1 MNELKILGISGSLR
15 AGSHNTAL
23 LHATR
28 KFAPPGMNVEI
39 HEGLRDVP
47 PYDMDLD
54 TPLGRPAAAQDLRD
68 RVNAADGLLIV
79 TPEFNYSI
87 PGVLKNAIDWA
98 STDWTGT
105 EGPPLLRKPIAI
117 AGAAPT
123 NFGSVRA
130 QLALRQVF
138 VWTDSDVVTK
148 PELIV
153 FRDHGRFDDGGDLI
167 DETTAGLLRDLLN
180 ALAARTRAARQED
193 TGR

>member
-1 MNELKILGISGSLR
+1 MTNDLKILGISGSLR

-23 LHATR
+23 LRAAR
-28 KFAPPGMNVEI
+28 KLAPPGMTVDVYG
-39 HEGLRDVP
+39 GLRDLP

-54 TPLGRPAAAQDLRD
+54 SPDRRPAVVQDLRD
-68 RVNAADGLLIV
+68 RVTEADGLLIV
-79 TPEFNYSI
+79 TPEFNYSV
-87 PGVLKNAIDWA
+87 PGVLKNAIDWV

-105 EGPPLLRKPIAI
+105 EGLPLRRKPVAI

-148 PELIV
+148 PELIA
-153 FRDHGRFDDGGDLI
+153 FRVHERFDRDGTLV
-167 DETTAGLLRDLLN
+167 DETTAELLRGLLD
-180 ALAARTRAARQED
+180 ALAAKVATKAGAAR
-193 TGR
+193 